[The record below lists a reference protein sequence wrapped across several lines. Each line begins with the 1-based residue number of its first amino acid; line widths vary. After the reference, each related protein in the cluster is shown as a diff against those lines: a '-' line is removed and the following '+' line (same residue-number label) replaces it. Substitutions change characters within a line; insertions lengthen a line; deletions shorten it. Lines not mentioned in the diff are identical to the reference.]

1 MVAKKSKV
9 QLYDTTLRDG
19 AQRAGISFSVE
30 DKLKIAKR
38 LGEIG
43 IHFIEGGWPGSNPK
57 DAEFF
62 ARARALDLKRA
73 TLVAFGSTRRASTK
87 AESDPNLRALME
99 SGTRVVT
106 LVGKSWDLHVT
117 DVLNTTLEGNLKMI
131 ADSVRYIKSG
141 GQSVFFDAEHFFDG
155 YKSNSEYALRT
166 IEAAAE
172 AGANCIVLCDTNG
185 GALPH
190 EVAVAVKAAK
200 KIGIPLGIHAHNDGE
215 LAVANT
221 LAAVEAGATQV
232 QGTINGY
239 GERSG
244 NANLCSII
252 PALKLKMGINCI
264 SDENLARLT
273 DVSRYVSELANII
286 PDPHLPYVGASAFT
300 HKAGLHVS
308 GMMKHEESYQHIN
321 PDLVGNRSQ
330 VLVSELSGLSNIT
343 YKARELGLDIP
354 KGERARA
361 VLEQIK
367 ALEKQGFQYEG
378 AEASFELLLK
388 RTDPDYRSPFE
399 LVDFMV
405 VVEKHRRTP
414 TISDRMEDMLSEAMV
429 KVRVG
434 GEVIHTAAE
443 GNGPVNALDAALRKG
458 LLQFYPSLSV
468 VKLMD
473 YKVRILEESDGT
485 KSKVRV
491 LIESSDGEHDW
502 RTVGSSTNIMEASWI
517 ALADSLEY
525 WLLRHGIAIPRKAT
539 RRKSDPFYSGEAWT
553 DGMEPRGAIPRPG

>member
-1 MVAKKSKV
+1 MGRKSKV

-43 IHFIEGGWPGSNPK
+43 IHFVEGGWPGSNPK

-62 ARARALDLKRA
+62 ARARTLDLKRA
-73 TLVAFGSTRRASTK
+73 TLVAFGSTRRTGIK
-87 AESDPNLRALME
+87 AESDPNLRALRE

-155 YKSNSEYALRT
+155 YKRNPEYALRT

-172 AGANCIVLCDTNG
+172 AGADCIVLCDTNG

-190 EVAVAVKAAK
+190 EVVVAVKAAK

-221 LAAVEAGATQV
+221 LAAVESGATQV

-321 PDLVGNRSQ
+321 PDLVGNQSH

-414 TISDRMEDMLSEAMV
+414 MISDRMEDMLSEAIV

-443 GNGPVNALDAALRKG
+443 GNGPVNALDAALRKA
-458 LLQFYPSLSV
+458 LLQFYPSLSA

-502 RTVGSSTNIMEASWI
+502 RTVGSSTNIMEASWV

-525 WLLRHGIAIPRKAT
+525 WLLRHSSVASKKAT
-539 RRKSDPFYSGEAWT
+539 RRSG
-553 DGMEPRGAIPRPG
+553 

>member
-1 MVAKKSKV
+1 VGRKSKV

-43 IHFIEGGWPGSNPK
+43 IHFVEGGWPGSNPK

-62 ARARALDLKRA
+62 ARARTLDLKRA
-73 TLVAFGSTRRASTK
+73 TLVAFGSTRRTGIK
-87 AESDPNLRALME
+87 AESDPNLRALRE

-155 YKSNSEYALRT
+155 YKRNPEYALRT

-172 AGANCIVLCDTNG
+172 AGADCIVLCDTNG

-190 EVAVAVKAAK
+190 EVVVAVKAAK

-221 LAAVEAGATQV
+221 LAAVESGATQV

-321 PDLVGNRSQ
+321 PDLVGNQSH

-414 TISDRMEDMLSEAMV
+414 MISDRMEDMLSEAIV

-443 GNGPVNALDAALRKG
+443 GNGPVNALDAALRKA
-458 LLQFYPSLSV
+458 LLQFYPSLAA

-525 WLLRHGIAIPRKAT
+525 WLLRHGLAASKKVT
-539 RRKSDPFYSGEAWT
+539 RRSG
-553 DGMEPRGAIPRPG
+553 

>member
-1 MVAKKSKV
+1 VDKRSRV

-38 LGEIG
+38 LAEIG

-62 ARARALDLKRA
+62 VRARSLDLKRA
-73 TLVAFGSTRRASTK
+73 TLVAFGSTRRASVK
-87 AESDPNLRALME
+87 AADDDNLRALKE
-99 SGTRVVT
+99 SGTKVVT

-117 DVLNTTLEGNLKMI
+117 EVLKTTLEGNLKMV
-131 ADSVRYIKSG
+131 ADSIRYIKRG
-141 GQSVFFDAEHFFDG
+141 GQTVFLDAEHFFDG
-155 YKSNSEYALRT
+155 YKRNAEYALR
-166 IEAAAE
+166 IVEAAAE
-172 AGANCIVLCDTNG
+172 AGADCVVLCDTNG
-185 GALPH
+185 GALPY
-190 EVAVAVKAAK
+190 EVAAAVKAAK
-200 KIGIPLGIHAHNDGE
+200 KVGIPLGIHAHNDGE

-221 LAAVEAGATQV
+221 LAAVQAGAIQV

-252 PALKLKMGINCI
+252 PALKLKMGVNCI

-308 GMMKHEESYQHIN
+308 GMMRHEESYQHIN
-321 PDLVGNRSQ
+321 PDLVGNRRQ
-330 VLVSELSGLSNIT
+330 VLVSELSGISNIT
-343 YKARELGLDIP
+343 YKAKELGLDIP
-354 KGERARA
+354 KGERAKA

-378 AEASFELLLK
+378 AEASFEILIK
-388 RTDPDYRSPFE
+388 RTLPDYQPPFE

-414 TISDRMEDMLSEAMV
+414 IVSDRLEDMLSEAMV

-434 GEVIHTAAE
+434 GDVIHTAAE
-443 GNGPVNALDAALRKG
+443 GNGPVNALDAALRKA

-485 KSKVRV
+485 RSKVRV

-502 RTVGSSTNIMEASWI
+502 RTVGSSTNIIEASWI

-525 WLLRHGIAIPRKAT
+525 WLLRYDSVASKKAT
-539 RRKSDPFYSGEAWT
+539 RRSG
-553 DGMEPRGAIPRPG
+553 

>member
-1 MVAKKSKV
+1 MGKKSKI

-30 DKLKIAKR
+30 DKLKIAQR
-38 LGEIG
+38 LAEIG

-62 ARARALDLKRA
+62 ARAWTLDLKRA
-73 TLVAFGSTRRASTK
+73 TLVAFGSTRRANIK
-87 AESDPNLRALME
+87 AQEDPNLNALKE
-99 SGTRVVT
+99 SGTRAVT

-117 DVLNTTLEGNLKMI
+117 EVLKTSLEENLKMI
-131 ADSVRYIKSG
+131 ADSIRYLRSG

-155 YKSNSEYALRT
+155 YKRNSKYALRT
-166 IEAAAE
+166 VEVAAE
-172 AGANCIVLCDTNG
+172 AGVDCIVLCDTNG
-185 GALPH
+185 GALPD
-190 EVAVAVKAAK
+190 EVAAAVKAAK
-200 KIGIPLGIHAHNDGE
+200 KVGISLGIHVHNDGE

-221 LAAVEAGATQV
+221 LAAVQAGAIQV

-264 SDENLARLT
+264 SDRNLARLT
-273 DVSRYVSELANII
+273 EVSRYVSELANII
-286 PDPHLPYVGASAFT
+286 PDPNLPYVGASAFT

-354 KGERARA
+354 KGERAKA

-378 AEASFELLLK
+378 AEASFELLVR
-388 RTDPDYRSPFE
+388 RTAPDYQSPFE

-405 VVEKHRRTP
+405 VVEKHRRAP
-414 TISDRMEDMLSEAMV
+414 IVSARQEDMLSEAMV

-434 GEVIHTAAE
+434 DKVIHTAAE
-443 GNGPVNALDAALRKG
+443 GNGPVNALDAALRKA
-458 LLQFYPSLSV
+458 LLQFYPSLSA

-491 LIESSDGEHDW
+491 LIESSDGEHEW
-502 RTVGSSTNIMEASWI
+502 RTVGSSTNIMEASWV

-525 WLLRHGIAIPRKAT
+525 WLLHRGLAASQKAT
-539 RRKSDPFYSGEAWT
+539 RRSG
-553 DGMEPRGAIPRPG
+553 

>member
-1 MVAKKSKV
+1 MAKKSKV

-38 LGEIG
+38 LGETG
-43 IHFIEGGWPGSNPK
+43 IHFVEGGWPGSNPK

-62 ARARALDLKRA
+62 ARARTLDLKRA

-87 AESDPNLRALME
+87 AESDPNLRALKE

-117 DVLNTTLEGNLKMI
+117 EVLNTTLEDNLKMI

-141 GQSVFFDAEHFFDG
+141 GQAVFFDAEHFFDG
-155 YKSNSEYALRT
+155 YKKNSRYALRT
-166 IEAAAE
+166 IVAAAE
-172 AGANCIVLCDTNG
+172 AGADCLVLCDTNG

-190 EVAVAVKAAK
+190 EVAAAVEAAK
-200 KIGIPLGIHAHNDGE
+200 KFGIPLGIHAHNDGE

-221 LAAVEAGATQV
+221 LASVEAGATQV

-321 PDLVGNRSQ
+321 PDLVGNQSH

-429 KVRVG
+429 KVRVR

-443 GNGPVNALDAALRKG
+443 GNGPVNSLDAALRKG

-502 RTVGSSTNIMEASWI
+502 RTVGSSTNIIEASWI

-525 WLLRHGIAIPRKAT
+525 WLLRYGLAASKKVT
-539 RRKSDPFYSGEAWT
+539 RRSG
-553 DGMEPRGAIPRPG
+553 